1 MTNLIKTAGHLGRA
15 YAALE
20 LIYRQFY
27 KNGKDAN
34 EAYIKM
40 LPLVKDAIKTHG
52 RDSEIA
58 KGALELLT
66 ELAPMGAKRRNFKRR
81 YVDKPDGWK
90 SLPADPNQISY
101 GYWY

>member
-1 MTNLIKTAGHLGRA
+1 MANLIKKAGHLGRA
-15 YAALE
+15 YAVLE
-20 LIYRQFY
+20 LVYRQFY

-34 EAYIKM
+34 EAYLKM

-52 RDSEIA
+52 RDSEVAI
-58 KGALELLT
+58 GALELLAD
-66 ELAPMGAKRRNFKRR
+66 LAPFGAKRRNFKRR

-90 SLPADPNQISY
+90 QLPADPNQLSY